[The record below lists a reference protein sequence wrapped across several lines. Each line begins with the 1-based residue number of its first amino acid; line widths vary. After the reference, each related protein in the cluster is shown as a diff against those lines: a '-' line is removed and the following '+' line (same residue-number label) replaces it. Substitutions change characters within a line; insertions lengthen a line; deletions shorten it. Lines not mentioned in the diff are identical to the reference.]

1 MNKTM
6 GLKPITLNSKLNKKS
21 IFLRILQE
29 IITGLLIILWAYTG
43 ISKIMDHDETLFN
56 MARSPFIDKYA
67 LFLSWAVP
75 IVELVLVVLLSL
87 NKFRLIGYYI
97 SLFLLASFTIYI
109 YAMLNYSYYLP
120 CSCGGVLNKMT
131 WQDHLYFNIGYTT
144 LTITGILITGIKT
157 NQKK

>member
-1 MNKTM
+1 MDTKS
-6 GLKPITLNSKLNKKS
+6 ITLKRKINKKS
-21 IFLRILQE
+21 IISRAIQE

-43 ISKIMDHDETLFN
+43 ISKLMDHDETLFN

-67 LFLSWAVP
+67 LFLSWLVP
-75 IVELVLVVLLSL
+75 ITELSLVVLLSI

-97 SLFLLASFTIYI
+97 SLFLLTSFTIYI

-131 WQDHLYFNIGYTT
+131 WQDHLYFNIGYTI
-144 LTITGILITGIKT
+144 LTIIGILIISKT
-157 NQKK
+157 NK

>member
-1 MNKTM
+1 MDTKSFT
-6 GLKPITLNSKLNKKS
+6 LKRKINKKS
-21 IFLRILQE
+21 IISRAIQE

-43 ISKIMDHDETLFN
+43 ISKLMDHDETLFN

-67 LFLSWAVP
+67 LFLSWLVP
-75 IVELVLVVLLSL
+75 ITELSLVVLLSI

-97 SLFLLASFTIYI
+97 SLFLLTSFTIYI

-131 WQDHLYFNIGYTT
+131 WQDHLHFNIGYTI
-144 LTITGILITGIKT
+144 LTIIGILIISKT
-157 NQKK
+157 NK